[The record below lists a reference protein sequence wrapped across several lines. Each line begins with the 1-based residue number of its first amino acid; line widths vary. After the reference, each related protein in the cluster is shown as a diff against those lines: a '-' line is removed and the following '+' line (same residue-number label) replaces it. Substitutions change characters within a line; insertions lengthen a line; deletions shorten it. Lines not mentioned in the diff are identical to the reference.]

1 MKRTNLLAKA
11 GLLFAAGATL
21 LFAGCDNGNDD
32 GDDNGSK
39 KLQLTVDLTAP
50 AGYEA
55 SQLPAMTVTAVP
67 HSAGMPSILR

>member
-1 MKRTNLLAKA
+1 MKRMNLLAKA

-32 GDDNGSK
+32 DGGDNGSK
-39 KLQLTVDLTAP
+39 KLQLTVNLTAP

-55 SQLPAMTVTAVP
+55 S
-67 HSAGMPSILR
+67 